1 MGNTVNSNDHFVFKV
16 KKTDFPGVQDASNSE
31 IESFRRSD
39 YYKNQE
45 YLFRQ
50 ELQERF
56 PCRSFIPEYFIKNIE
71 KNSLISIFKHG

>member
-1 MGNTVNSNDHFVFKV
+1 MGNTINSNDHLVFKV
-16 KKTDFPGVQDASNSE
+16 KKTDFPEVQDASNSE

-56 PCRSFIPEYFIKNIE
+56 HYRSFKPE
-71 KNSLISIFKHG
+71 S